1 MIPLVHPCRAE
12 GRDRFV
18 TRLKYHASEESDG
31 ADSVLIS
38 ISGDTAIFAGDHG
51 LIEIGALSDDPID
64 GDVIAVDP
72 LNNTAERLLRF
83 NSRQNTFLITERCD
97 QLCVMCSQPPK
108 KTHIDRFA
116 EFTEAA
122 LLAPIGETIGL
133 SGGEPTLFKDQLL
146 SMIEQVLTQR
156 PDLSFHILSNAQHF
170 EDADIERLSALL
182 FSKVTWGIPLYSH
195 DAARHDIIVAKTGA
209 YDRLMQSFGR
219 LLRAGAQIELRTVVL
234 TDNLGDFPELARF
247 VATHLGFCVQWSIM
261 QLENIGFAKNR
272 FADLYVQ
279 HEDRFEPI
287 AEAIDVATL
296 FGIPVSLFNFAR
308 CSVPSNYRD
317 HAVPSISDW
326 KRKFPSACNICTE
339 QALCSGF
346 FEWHPDSMAKVIP
359 L

>member
-12 GRDRFV
+12 GAERFV
-18 TRLKYHASEESDG
+18 TRLRYHASEVSDLR
-31 ADSVLIS
+31 DSVLVS
-38 ISGDTAIFAGDHG
+38 RSQHMAIFAGERG
-51 LIEIGALSDDPID
+51 LIEIGALGDDPFD

-72 LNNTAERLLRF
+72 MRNIAERLVRT

-116 EFTEAA
+116 EFTQAA
-122 LLAPIGETIGL
+122 LLAPMGETIGL
-133 SGGEPTLFKDQLL
+133 SGGEPTLFKNQLL
-146 SMIEQVLTQR
+146 LMIEQVLTLR

-170 EDADIERLSALL
+170 EDTDIERLSSPL

-195 DAARHDIIVAKTGA
+195 DAERHDKIVAKDGA
-209 YDRLMQSFGR
+209 YDRLMQSFGQ
-219 LLRAGAQIELRTVVL
+219 LLRAGARIELRTVVL
-234 TDNLGDFPELARF
+234 TDNLDDFPELARF

-272 FADLYVQ
+272 FADLYVR
-279 HEDRFEPI
+279 HEHQFEPI

-308 CSVPSNYRD
+308 CSVPGNYRD
-317 HAVPSISDW
+317 YAVPSISDW
-326 KRKFPSACNICTE
+326 KRKFPTACNICTE
-339 QALCSGF
+339 QALCTGF
-346 FEWHPDSMAKVIP
+346 FEWHPDSMAKVTP